1 MLIWIFC
8 VFVHF
13 GQQQVTMAKNTS
25 IKMINLKNKSADKC
39 DRAGFLGLKLAE
51 KSNYSSFYV
60 ENQVKN
66 AFRIKYWYL
75 TITNVSLFFI
85 PEKTTLNPGKHECK
99 VWRRDGFPSAL
110 WRETERVNECSACF
124 FFWWHKCI
132 FTSVAVCLIVSHP
145 FMDADGCFTPNNPTQ
160 CAGVNT
166 YIVWL
171 SCSPHK
177 GIVGVL

>member
-25 IKMINLKNKSADKC
+25 IKMINLENKSADKF
-39 DRAGFLGLKLAE
+39 DRAGSLGLKLAE
-51 KSNYSSFYV
+51 KSDYSSFYV

-85 PEKTTLNPGKHECK
+85 PEKQTWTQVNMSAEFD
-99 VWRRDGFPSAL
+99 VVMVFPQPCDVKPRL
-110 WRETERVNECSACF
+110 NECSAC